1 MYRGKL
7 RFHYLTRNTVTDP
20 CDLHIIGNSKSDLL
34 QISHGTNCHGICGTY
49 QRINGWILLKKF
61 LRHLIAGIHGEASCF
76 HLLRKDLKLSLMKR
90 IHKTFFTA
98 CTNCLVFICDTN
110 VSELFSFLCK
120 LLCHHK
126 SCLIIILINAGISI
140 QMLSQKHDRHL
151 IILQH
156 LFMLSGKHGGN
167 KNHSVHL
174 AFFKQRKIFQLFFH
188 IVVGIGEDQL
198 VTSPCENV
206 TDPRHLTAYGI
217 GIDLWKNNTDETRFF
232 CPQCLCLGGWLISG
246 LLDHLADDFFFFT
259 AYISVVQISGYRSS
273 GNSGKSGYF
282 INIHD
287 LCTSSSVLLS
297 LSFSVV
303 LQIFIDRLYTFSFR

>member
-1 MYRGKL
+1 
-7 RFHYLTRNTVTDP
+7 
-20 CDLHIIGNSKSDLL
+20 
-34 QISHGTNCHGICGTY
+34 
-49 QRINGWILLKKF
+49 
-61 LRHLIAGIHGEASCF
+61 
-76 HLLRKDLKLSLMKR
+76 MKC
-90 IHKTFFTA
+90 IHKTFFAA
-98 CTNCLVFICDTN
+98 CTNCLIFICNTD
-110 VSELFSFLCK
+110 VGELFPLLRKF
-120 LLCHHK
+120 LCHHK

-140 QMLSQKHDRHL
+140 QMLSQKHDRHF

-174 AFFKQRKIFQLFFH
+174 AFFKQRKIFQLFFQ
-188 IVVGIGEDQL
+188 IVVGIGKNQL
-198 VTSPCENV
+198 ITSPCKNI
-206 TDPRHLTAYGI
+206 TDSLNFTTYGI
-217 GIDLWKNNTDETRFF
+217 GIDLWKDDTDKAGFLR
-232 CPQCLCLGGWLISG
+232 PQCLRLGGWLISG